1 MQHIFAITE
10 KQLAAINEIMRNKM
24 EGEFIILSFGG
35 SFCDIAQWSDKYQ
48 NVKILS
54 VPTIKLDMS
63 MCVHQS

>member
-1 MQHIFAITE
+1 MQHIFAVTE
-10 KQLAAINEIMRNKM
+10 KQLDIINLIMRNKC
-24 EGEFIILSFGG
+24 EGEFCILSYGG

-63 MCVHQS
+63 MCVHQ

>member
-10 KQLAAINEIMRNKM
+10 KQLVAVNKIMRDKM
-24 EGEFIILSFGG
+24 EGEFCILSYGG
-35 SFCDIAQWSDKYQ
+35 TFCDIAQWSDKYQ

-63 MCVHQS
+63 MCVQ